1 MAKGKTVFLGTII
14 GTLGGFVAGI
24 LTAQKSGKETRADL
38 KEKALEVKDKAIVD
52 GKYAKL
58 KTEETI
64 EDIQDSLDELKVRAK
79 RAAKAAK
86 TELKK

>member
-1 MAKGKTVFLGTII
+1 MAKAKSVFLGTIFGAI
-14 GTLGGFVAGI
+14 AGFATGI
-24 LTAQKSGKETRADL
+24 LTAQKSGKATRTDIVKKAET
-38 KEKALEVKDKAIVD
+38 VKDEAVVN
-52 GKYAKL
+52 GKYAKI

-86 TELKK
+86 TEFKK

>member
-1 MAKGKTVFLGTII
+1 MAKAKTVFF
-14 GTLGGFVAGI
+14 GTLFGAVAGFAAGI
-24 LTAQKSGKETRADL
+24 LTAQKSGKETRADI
-38 KEKALEVKDKAIVD
+38 KNKAMEVKDEAVVN